1 MFGTNKEK
9 KTEDAAREKVN
20 YDITVLAARA
30 TKNERIVMIDILV
43 NGIEIKSCM
52 LKEITVTKDGTKYKK
67 GDTCY
72 MLNFPS
78 EKVGDKYYNRVWFPV
93 SNESMEVILKQTESL
108 LAK

>member
-9 KTEDAAREKVN
+9 KTEGAAERINYNITVTAAR
-20 YDITVLAARA
+20 T
-30 TKNERIVMIDILV
+30 TKNDQIVMIDMLV

-52 LKEITVTKDGTKYKK
+52 IKEITVTKDGSKYKK

-72 MLNFPS
+72 VLNFPS
-78 EKVGDKYYNRVWFPV
+78 EKSGDKYYNRVWFPI
-93 SNESMEVILKQTESL
+93 SNENMDEILKQTQNL